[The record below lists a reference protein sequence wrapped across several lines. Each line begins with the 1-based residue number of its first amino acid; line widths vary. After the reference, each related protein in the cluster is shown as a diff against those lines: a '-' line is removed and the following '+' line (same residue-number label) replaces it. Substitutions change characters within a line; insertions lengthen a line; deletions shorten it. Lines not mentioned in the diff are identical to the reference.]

1 MFSNPTGHCQG
12 SRKWWDCFSALIHV
26 QPLWGGP
33 TPPPDLKVSQNQ
45 RQCGVSPILS
55 GPEKEVPELLWYI
68 TESWVRSL
76 AQSRDVE
83 TQHVW
88 HKDARVLSK
97 RPAAVTWVSGIY
109 RDLLI
114 SSKNR
119 SRDFKEGVCKIRW
132 EGADRWERNL
142 PRLLGRQGALWERQD
157 LGKQT
162 KAENSLAQLSK
173 WWKVPELQSLIF
185 LLC

>member
-1 MFSNPTGHCQG
+1 MGGSHTTSWSESFSK
-12 SRKWWDCFSALIHV
+12 SKAVWSF
-26 QPLWGGP
+26 
-33 TPPPDLKVSQNQ
+33 PDS
-45 RQCGVSPILS
+45 LS

-88 HKDARVLSK
+88 HRDARVLSK

-173 WWKVPELQSLIF
+173 WWKFPELQSLIF